1 MSTAKDFF
9 IEFPA
14 GSDVF
19 NEGETGTET
28 YIVETGNIDLVAAN
42 GDPIATVGPGEFF
55 GEAALSEKPHA
66 VSARASVKTRVL
78 RIERAAFSDVVKQ
91 NPEIA
96 VRILKQVVARLSH
109 GPAAAP
115 VIAPVAKPVERPQ
128 PAAPPVAVA
137 PAAPAPA
144 PPAPVSPP
152 PAPAPPPPVAKQKML
167 ALRPAGQDQI
177 ISLDSTKTD
186 FLIGRP
192 DPAAGIEPEIN
203 LGPFDA
209 NRTLSRRHARISRE
223 GSLYFLQEENGV
235 ANGTHLNGERL
246 QPTIKVPIKPG
257 DKLRF
262 GLIEVDLI
270 SV

>member
-1 MSTAKDFF
+1 MSIAKDFF

-28 YIVETGNIDLVAAN
+28 YIVETGNIDLVADN
-42 GDPIATVGPGEFF
+42 GDPIATIGPGEFF
-55 GEAALSEKPHA
+55 GEAALTEKPHA
-66 VSARASVKTRVL
+66 VSARTSVKTRVL

-96 VRILKQVVARLSH
+96 VRILKQVVTRLSH
-109 GPAAAP
+109 APAVAAVVP
-115 VIAPVAKPVERPQ
+115 PPAKPVEQ
-128 PAAPPVAVA
+128 PKTVAPPVAVA
-137 PAAPAPA
+137 PVVPAPA
-144 PPAPVSPP
+144 PPAPASTP
-152 PAPAPPPPVAKQKML
+152 PAPPPIAKQKSL

-177 ISLDSTKTD
+177 ISLDSTKID

-203 LGPFDA
+203 LGPFDT
-209 NRTLSRRHARISRE
+209 NRTLSRRHARILRE

>member
-1 MSTAKDFF
+1 MSSAKDFF

-19 NEGETGTET
+19 NEGETGTES
-28 YIVETGNIDLVAAN
+28 YIVETGQIDLVSAD

-55 GEAALSEKPHA
+55 GEAAIGEKPHA
-66 VSARASVKTRVL
+66 MSARTSVKTRVL
-78 RIERAAFSDVVKQ
+78 RIERAAFSDMVKQ

-109 GPAAAP
+109 A
-115 VIAPVAKPVERPQ
+115 
-128 PAAPPVAVA
+128 AVA
-137 PAAPAPA
+137 PAAPRVDKPIEPPKPA
-144 PPAPVSPP
+144 PPAPSVVA
-152 PAPAPPPPVAKQKML
+152 APAPIPAAPAAPSQPPKQKLL
-167 ALRPAGQDQI
+167 ALRPAGQEQV
-177 ISLDSTKTD
+177 ISLDSTRSD

-192 DPAAGIEPEIN
+192 DPATGVEPEIN
-203 LGPFDA
+203 LGPYDS
-209 NRTLSRRHARISRE
+209 NRTLSRKHARISRE

-246 QPTIKVPIKPG
+246 QPAVKVPIKPG

-262 GLIEVDLI
+262 GLIEVDLV

>member
-1 MSTAKDFF
+1 MSSAKDFF

-28 YIVETGNIDLVAAN
+28 YIVETGQIDLVTAD

-55 GEAALSEKPHA
+55 GEAVIGEKPHTM
-66 VSARASVKTRVL
+66 SARTSVKTRVL
-78 RIERAAFSDVVKQ
+78 RIERAAFSDMVKQ

-109 GPAAAP
+109 VTVAPAP
-115 VIAPVAKPVERPQ
+115 PRIDKPVAASK
-128 PAAPPVAVA
+128 PAAPPAAPVVAAPVPVQEAPAVA
-137 PAAPAPA
+137 PA
-144 PPAPVSPP
+144 SPP
-152 PAPAPPPPVAKQKML
+152 PVPRQKLL
-167 ALRPAGQDQI
+167 ALRPAGQDQV
-177 ISLDSTKTD
+177 ISLDSTRSD

-192 DPAAGIEPEIN
+192 DPATGVEPEVN
-203 LGPFDA
+203 LGPFDT
-209 NRTLSRRHARISRE
+209 NRTLSRKHARISRE

-246 QPTIKVPIKPG
+246 QPAVKVPIKPG

-262 GLIEVDLI
+262 GLIEVDLV

>member
-1 MSTAKDFF
+1 MSSSKDFF
-9 IEFPA
+9 LEFPA

-28 YIVETGNIDLVAAN
+28 YIVETGQIDLVTAD
-42 GDPIATVGPGEFF
+42 GDPIATLGPGEFF
-55 GEAALSEKPHA
+55 GEAALGEKPHA
-66 VSARASVKTRVL
+66 MSARTSVKTRVL
-78 RIERAAFSDVVKQ
+78 RIERAAFGDVIKQ

-96 VRILKQVVARLSH
+96 VRVLKQVVARLSN
-109 GPAAAP
+109 ARVAAP
-115 VIAPVAKPVERPQ
+115 KIPAVAKPVEQ
-128 PAAPPVAVA
+128 PKPVAQPVVSAPVAPPPA

-144 PPAPVSPP
+144 PAPPPPP
-152 PAPAPPPPVAKQKML
+152 PAPKQKML
-167 ALRPAGQDQI
+167 ALRPAGQDQVI
-177 ISLDSTKTD
+177 PLDAARNE

-192 DPAAGIEPEIN
+192 DPAAGINPEID
-203 LGPFDA
+203 LGPFNA
-209 NRTLSRRHARISRE
+209 NGTLSRRHARIMRE

-235 ANGTHLNGERL
+235 ANGTHLNGDRL
-246 QPTIKVPIKPG
+246 QAGVKVPIKPG

>member
-14 GSDVF
+14 GTDVF

-55 GEAALSEKPHA
+55 GEAALTEKPHA

-109 GPAAAP
+109 VPVVAAVVP
-115 VIAPVAKPVERPQ
+115 PPAKPAEQ
-128 PAAPPVAVA
+128 PKPVVPPVAVA
-137 PAAPAPA
+137 PVVPAPA
-144 PPAPVSPP
+144 PPAPVSPL
-152 PAPAPPPPVAKQKML
+152 PAPPVAKQKLL

-177 ISLDSTKTD
+177 ISLDNTRTD

-203 LGPFDA
+203 LGPFDT

-246 QPTIKVPIKPG
+246 QPAVKVPIKPG

>member
-1 MSTAKDFF
+1 MTSAKDFF

-66 VSARASVKTRVL
+66 ASARANVKTRVL

-109 GPAAAP
+109 APA
-115 VIAPVAKPVERPQ
+115 VAPVAKPVQQ
-128 PAAPPVAVA
+128 PKPVAPPVVA
-137 PAAPAPA
+137 APVAPAPA

-152 PAPAPPPPVAKQKML
+152 PAPAPPPVAKQKML

-177 ISLDSTKTD
+177 ISLDTTRTD

-209 NRTLSRRHARISRE
+209 NRTLSRRHARILRE